1 MGVTFRILED
11 YGLVYVRYGRV
22 AKVPDARGAFEAY
35 LKDKRFQSGH
45 KHFVD
50 LSHIEEIDYDM
61 PDFFKLQLSKVEG
74 YLLDEAQT
82 IIVYYAPHDTAF
94 ELARLCARSWEMV
107 PSVVTMIIQDEAE
120 ALAMVGVPQ
129 TSIAMLL
136 ERAPEIG

>member
-11 YGLVYVRYGRV
+11 YGLVYVSYGRV
-22 AKVPDARGAFEAY
+22 ANVPDARTAFDTY
-35 LKDKRFQSGH
+35 RKDPRFQSGH

-50 LSHIEEIDYDM
+50 LSQVEEIDHDV
-61 PDFFKLQLSKVEG
+61 PDFLKLQLSKVEG

-94 ELARLCARSWEMV
+94 ELARLCARSWEMM

-120 ALAMVGVPQ
+120 ALSLVGVPHH
-129 TSIAMLL
+129 SIAMLL